1 LLNIA
6 QALPL
11 YLLLLILPLGVAG
24 QNIGSGVV
32 GLVLFVQLFLK
43 RHELPVNQLW
53 REHGKAII
61 AVIAFLV
68 MQVIA
73 TVSNPASPVRFQ
85 FNYIFGYA
93 IWALLPPVV
102 YLVLPR
108 LNADV
113 WRKLHLGLATV
124 CVVLGVI
131 SLSQS
136 IWGWRIVQTHVELGF
151 PRAQGLYSHPMTF
164 GYVCLILV
172 PIVTVAVVRSP
183 HRLISWVAA
192 ISLLVAIYTSRSR
205 MVEVVTGL
213 IILWNIWC
221 ATKGRMR
228 AIIMAVFVAS
238 TTLILTTNNPVGE
251 RFRGTLHR
259 EDVRSDYVDDRVAF
273 WHVHWNML
281 KERPLLGHGEGIN
294 IAYRIP
300 YYEAIGLK
308 GFIRQY
314 EAHNMFLQ
322 LAVNLGL
329 IGLFV
334 FLWWLIDLFR
344 FARRFAQRGDWTG
357 RLVMQTIVA
366 LCIGALTQNAFQDSA
381 VRFTITVLIAAF
393 WLWARDN
400 ESIQTSPNGERS

>member
-1 LLNIA
+1 MVNIA

-11 YLLLLILPLGVAG
+11 YLLLFILPLGVAG
-24 QNIGSGVV
+24 QNIGTGVV
-32 GLVLFVQLFLK
+32 GILLFSQLFLK

-53 REHGKAII
+53 REHRKAMF
-61 AVIAFLV
+61 AVIAFL
-68 MQVIA
+68 MLQVIA
-73 TVSNPASPVRFQ
+73 TVSNPANPIRFQ

-93 IWALLPPVV
+93 IWALLPPVA
-102 YLVLPR
+102 YLVLPK
-108 LNADV
+108 LNANG
-113 WRKLHLGLATV
+113 WHRLHMAFASV

-131 SLSQS
+131 SLSQA
-136 IWGWRIVQTHVELGF
+136 ILGWRIVQTHFELGF

-172 PIVTVAVVRSP
+172 PFATVAFVRSP
-183 HRLISWVAA
+183 YRMISWITA
-192 ISLLVAIYTSRSR
+192 ISLLVAIFTSRSR

-228 AIIMAVFVAS
+228 AIIVGVFIA
-238 TTLILTTNNPVGE
+238 TTTFILTTNNPVGG

-259 EDVRSDYVDDRVAF
+259 EDVRSDYLDDRVAF

-294 IAYRIP
+294 TAYRVP

-334 FLWWLIDLFR
+334 FLWWLTDLFR

-357 RLVMQTIVA
+357 RVVMQTIVA

-381 VRFTITVLIAAF
+381 VRFTITVLISAF

-400 ESIQTSPNGERS
+400 ESIQTSPNDERS